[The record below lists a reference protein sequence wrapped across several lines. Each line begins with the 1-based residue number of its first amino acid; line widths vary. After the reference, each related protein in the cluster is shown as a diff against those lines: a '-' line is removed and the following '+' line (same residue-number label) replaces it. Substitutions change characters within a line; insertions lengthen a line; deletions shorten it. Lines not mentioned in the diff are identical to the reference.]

1 MLFSILIPAF
11 KKRYLDIAIESCL
24 SQSFVDWEMIIVN
37 DCSPEDLR
45 STIASYKDKRIVY
58 YENPENCGAVNV
70 VDNWNKC
77 LNSAAGDFVI
87 CMGDDDKMD
96 ANALSVYAKYIAK
109 YPACDVFHSPS
120 VIIDEEGEELY
131 ISARRPEY
139 ESATSF
145 LRHRLNGEEQFIGD
159 FCFRRAALLAKGGF
173 VKLPLAW
180 GADDLTA
187 LELAK
192 EHGIVNLQEPV
203 FFYRSSSLTISRSG
217 NAEIKLVSLAKTQE
231 YIDSFLDEK
240 AVSHLE
246 NLEKAGAKRKVSSYF
261 FLRKMFTVAEDISSK
276 KLNLFKWAFRRRRYN
291 IDALQLLLA
300 IGVSFKKK

>member
-1 MLFSILIPAF
+1 MLFSILIPAY
-11 KKRYLDIAIESCL
+11 KKAFLREAIESVL
-24 SQSFVDWEMIIVN
+24 SQPFEDWEMVILN
-37 DCSPEDLR
+37 DCSPEDLN
-45 STIASYKDKRIVY
+45 SIIVSYKDSRIVY
-58 YENPENCGAVNV
+58 YENTENCGAVNV

-87 CMGDDDKMD
+87 CMGDDDKMG

-109 YPACDVFHSPS
+109 YPDCDVFHSPS
-120 VIIDEEGEELY
+120 VIIDEEGADLY
-131 ISARRPEY
+131 ITAKRPEF

-159 FCFRRAALLAKGGF
+159 FCFRRTALLAKGGF

-203 FFYRSSSLTISRSG
+203 FYYRSSSLTISRSG
-217 NAEIKLVSLAKTQE
+217 NAELKLIALAKTQE
-231 YIDSFLDEK
+231 YLDSFLDEK
-240 AVSHLE
+240 AVSHLD
-246 NLEKAGAKRKVSSYF
+246 NLEKAGAKRKVTNYF
-261 FLRKMFTVAEDISSK
+261 FLRRMFTVAEDLSLK
-276 KLNLFKWAFRRRRYN
+276 RVNLFKWLFRRKQYQ
-291 IDALQLLLA
+291 IGILQILLA
-300 IGVSFKKK
+300 LGIALKKK